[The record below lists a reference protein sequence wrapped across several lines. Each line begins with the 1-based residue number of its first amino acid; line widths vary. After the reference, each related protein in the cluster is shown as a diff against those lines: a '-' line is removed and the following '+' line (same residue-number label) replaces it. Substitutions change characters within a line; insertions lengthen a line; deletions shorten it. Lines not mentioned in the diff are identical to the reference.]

1 MVIILLRSK
10 PFQLGLTRSSAT
22 CYLRYMLMYAPCFD
36 MPTAEQCTAWFI
48 KPTAKG
54 RHPEENPLDGPQQA
68 HVACATGELVA
79 NPAMHHSVE
88 REALAYAI

>member
-1 MVIILLRSK
+1 M
-10 PFQLGLTRSSAT
+10 
-22 CYLRYMLMYAPCFD
+22 CAPCFD

-54 RHPEENPLDGPQQA
+54 RHPEENPLDGLQLA
-68 HVACATGELVA
+68 HVACATRELVA

-88 REALAYAI
+88 QEVLAYAM